1 MLQTVSRNTLRFSA
15 RAARVR
21 SAGLQPR
28 VASTTS
34 TAMSQFSSS
43 ARARAT
49 RRFPS
54 SPASS
59 MPGVSTITTGP
70 KGKSSIDL
78 RTGSVVVPLT
88 CDTTETFCAQTA
100 FTKLDLPALRRP
112 KKAIR
117 VRSAEGVSLRLMGT
131 T

>member
-1 MLQTVSRNTLRFSA
+1 MLQTVSRTTLHVST
-15 RAARVR
+15 RAARAR

-43 ARARAT
+43 ARARST

-78 RTGSVVVPLT
+78 RTGSVVVPLMR
-88 CDTTETFCAQTA
+88 DTTETSCAQTA

-112 KKAIR
+112 KKPMR
-117 VRSAEGVSLRLMGT
+117 VRSDEGVSLRLIGAT
-131 T
+131 